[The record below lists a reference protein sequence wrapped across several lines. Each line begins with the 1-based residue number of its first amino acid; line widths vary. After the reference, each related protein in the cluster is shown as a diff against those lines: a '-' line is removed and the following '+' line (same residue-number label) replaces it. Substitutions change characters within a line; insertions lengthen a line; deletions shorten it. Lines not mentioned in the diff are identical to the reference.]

1 MICTPEPVVERPY
14 GTIASSMTT
23 RRTAITSIIFLL
35 TAPAFAD
42 SPALPDADDF
52 SKCVL
57 EIAAGYPTDGKHT
70 YYWPK
75 QGEWKGVTRDIA
87 YNGAIVA
94 KGDPQGRCHC
104 SGITWEVFMRA
115 LEEYNRTH
123 DPKALNTWTPED
135 VNRLQFLWFGSDG
148 NKRCIHNAVLTY
160 GIGRAIEKLDD
171 ARPGDFVQFWRGNGS
186 GHSCIFQ
193 EWIRDDHGKITHL
206 KYWSAQK
213 KTNGI
218 SINTETVGDPR
229 GIILD
234 QVYIVR
240 IGTESKPKNYSKQK
254 S

>member
-1 MICTPEPVVERPY
+1 M
-14 GTIASSMTT
+14 MTY
-23 RRTAITSIIFLL
+23 RTALVPFILL
-35 TAPAFAD
+35 WATPVFAD
-42 SPALPDADDF
+42 RLVLPDADDF

-57 EIAAGYPTDGKHT
+57 KIAASYPTHGEHT

-87 YNGAIVA
+87 YNGVIVA

-123 DPKALNTWTPED
+123 DQKALSMWTTED
-135 VNRLQFLWFGSDG
+135 VNRFQFLWFGSDG

-160 GIGRAIEKLDD
+160 GIGRGIETLED

-186 GHSCIFQ
+186 GHSCVFQ
-193 EWIRDDHGKITHL
+193 EWIRDDQGKITHL

-218 SINTETVGDPR
+218 SFNTETVGDPK
-229 GIILD
+229 GILLD
-234 QVYIVR
+234 QIYIVR
-240 IGTESKPKNYSKQK
+240 IGTESRPRKDSKQQ